1 MRTRRLS
8 LLPLVAAL
16 ASAAC
21 EAAAPSIEDPGAREA
36 TPGDP
41 GGGKADGFGG
51 PGSGETHP
59 YQAALA
65 CTRAP
70 GSTLVG
76 VMWDLARGMPQ
87 RVAEIGFDGNVGAC
101 ELAIRASRKRRVCV
115 PASWGVY
122 TVRQLD
128 TGRDEGSY
136 RSLDACAAVTRG
148 TPPLRTE
155 PGFVEFI
162 APEELAPFRAALPR
176 LTSDAVD
183 AALRSPRTI
192 WYDESALVFAYQDSF
207 GNPKGLRA
215 NRVGYDVGE
224 NASEPD
230 IHALTEYFQPQ
241 KFKFPFGVTA
251 GATFSDNVYALY
263 FWLPPAGEG
272 GRALPVRVWK
282 NASHWQWVFPVGTVL
297 GEALFI
303 QAPHDGRW
311 LAFEVR
317 SRTRAIDRWVT
328 GVFRP
333 FLRAEDLASAVKA
346 RRPGWAALPDVR
358 ALVEHLESPASL
370 EAHTLS
376 APSYRAIFPDLHGA
390 MDYLPE
396 LTDPALVAELL
407 VDRYFDDAM
416 GTVWKRSGALVA
428 YAPST
433 HARFH
438 VVPTEY
444 PAGMFQTSEAGC
456 RTCHDQTSRPL
467 NNLDPRVVLYGEV
480 WGEDEVFTW
489 HPFAIDA
496 DAFSVADGN
505 RRMNPRLQSAGLVEL
520 ASPASAPQTYR
531 ALPKPYV
538 ARYE

>member
-1 MRTRRLS
+1 MCRWNLARW
-8 LLPLVAAL
+8 PLVAAFA
-16 ASAAC
+16 ASACQAP
-21 EAAAPSIEDPGAREA
+21 APSPEDPGASEGG
-36 TPGDP
+36 PGDRT
-41 GGGKADGFGG
+41 GGKADGFGG
-51 PGSGETHP
+51 AGPGETHP

-76 VMWDLARGMPQ
+76 VMWDLAG
-87 RVAEIGFDGNVGAC
+87 RVPLRVTEIGFDGNVGAC

-122 TVRQLD
+122 TVRRLD
-128 TGRDEGSY
+128 TGADEGSY
-136 RSLDACAAVTRG
+136 RSLDACTAVTRG
-148 TPPLRTE
+148 APALRTE
-155 PGFVEFI
+155 PGYVDLI

-176 LTSDAVD
+176 LTSDPVD

-192 WYDESALVFAYQDSF
+192 WYDESSLVFVYQDSF
-207 GNPKGLRA
+207 GDPKGLRA
-215 NRVGYDVGE
+215 NRVGYDVGS

-241 KFKFPFGVTA
+241 KFKFPFSVAA

-263 FWLPPAGEG
+263 FWQPPVSEG
-272 GRALPVRVWK
+272 RTLPVRIWK
-282 NASHWQWVFPVGTVL
+282 NGTHWQWVFPVGTVL

-303 QAPHDGRW
+303 QAPHDKRW

-317 SRTRAIDRWVT
+317 SRTRALDRWVT

-333 FLRAEDLASAVKA
+333 FLRAEDLAAAVRS
-346 RRPGWAALPDVR
+346 RRPGWATLPDVR

-370 EAHTLS
+370 TAHTLS
-376 APSYRAIFPDLHGA
+376 APTYRAIFPDLHGA

-396 LTDPALVAELL
+396 LADPALVEELL
-407 VDRYFDDAM
+407 TDRYFDDAM
-416 GTVWKRSGALVA
+416 GTTWKQAGGLTA

-438 VVPTEY
+438 VVPAEY
-444 PAGMFQTSEAGC
+444 PAGMFETSEAGC
-456 RTCHDQTSRPL
+456 RNCHDQTSRPL

-496 DAFSVADGN
+496 DAFSVSDGN
-505 RRMNPRLQSAGLVEL
+505 RRLNPRLQSAGLVEL
-520 ASPASAPQTYR
+520 ATPASAPQTYR

-538 ARYE
+538 ARYD